1 MNEQEAFDFV
11 YDIGETL
18 LKNGAEI
25 KRIETTIRHIAEAL
39 DLKEF
44 DSFVLINGIFMTA
57 RLKDQT
63 VQARVRDIPISPI
76 NLGRIEQINTLSR
89 RLTEKRLS
97 PEDANEWLQE
107 IKNESFASNPLKK
120 FFAYAFWQCQLLF
133 YFWRKSLGYHRC
145 IHFRC
150 AISLLFYVLITEI

>member
-76 NLGRIEQINTLSR
+76 NLEIGR
-89 RLTEKRLS
+89 
-97 PEDANEWLQE
+97 A
-107 IKNESFASNPLKK
+107 
-120 FFAYAFWQCQLLF
+120 
-133 YFWRKSLGYHRC
+133 H
-145 IHFRC
+145 
-150 AISLLFYVLITEI
+150 V